1 MSDFVFSAVTGNNSD
16 LLPSIFKIYVKPGN
30 VIADVTYGKGIMW
43 QQIDETPYKVLKSD
57 ILTGVDFRSLP
68 YEDRSIDCLILDPPY
83 MNGGHTVKDSI
94 NKFYKNKIVGHEA
107 VVRLYTA
114 GILEAS
120 RVIKKNGYIIVKA
133 QDESNNR
140 QNFTHIELITILEIL
155 GWRAVDLFIM
165 VQTGFPPM
173 RHNYQ
178 KTARKNHSYAIVAR
192 FRR

>member
-1 MSDFVFSAVTGNNSD
+1 MSDFVFSAVSGNNSD
-16 LLPSIFKIYVKPGN
+16 LLPGIFKIYVKPGN
-30 VIADVTYGKGIMW
+30 VVADVTYGKGIMW
-43 QQIDETPYKVLKSD
+43 QKIDEAPYKVLKSD
-57 ILTGVDFRSLP
+57 ILTGVDFRNLP
-68 YEDRSIDCLILDPPY
+68 YEDRSINCLILDPPY
-83 MNGGHTVKDSI
+83 MNGGLTVKDSI
-94 NKFYKNKIVGHEA
+94 NKFYNNKIVGHEA

-133 QDESNNR
+133 QDESNNK
-140 QNFTHIELITILEIL
+140 QNFTHIKLITMLDIL
-155 GWRAVDLFIM
+155 GWRVVDLFVLI
-165 VQTGFPPM
+165 QSGLPAM